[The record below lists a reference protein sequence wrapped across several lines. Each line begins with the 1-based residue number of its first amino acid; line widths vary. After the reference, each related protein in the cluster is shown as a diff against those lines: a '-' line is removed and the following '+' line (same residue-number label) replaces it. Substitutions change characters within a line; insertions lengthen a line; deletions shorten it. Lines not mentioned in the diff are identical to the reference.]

1 MEKIAVQ
8 FKNIGESKEG
18 MRLYTQH
25 IMQDKTFKSLESV
38 IQRMYSENRDN
49 FSEYFAQ
56 MS

>member
-25 IMQDKTFKSLESV
+25 IMQDKTFKNLESV
-38 IQRMYSENRDN
+38 IHQMYN
-49 FSEYFAQ
+49 
-56 MS
+56 